1 MLRTEQ
7 PLPVLL
13 VVDDQPM
20 NIHALYQAFSK
31 DYKVLMATS
40 GAQALSLCRIHLPDL
55 ILLDVVMPGMDG
67 HEVCR
72 QLKIDEVTRDI
83 PVIFVTG
90 QEDAS
95 QQMLG
100 LDLGAVDFIV
110 KPVNPSVVRARVR
123 NHLELARSR
132 SLHSATLE
140 ATADG
145 ILVTNL
151 VGGISHMNR
160 NFVRMWH
167 IPTDASRGLS
177 RDNIFGCMLDQVVE
191 SARYRRKL
199 AEAIQKA
206 DAHSGFESLAL
217 KDDRHFE
224 LNITPLIINGKLSGH
239 VFSFS
244 DVSERTRNAR
254 ALRQLNESLE
264 SRIADR
270 TCDLELAMHQAA
282 SANRAKSEFLSNMSH
297 EIRTPMN
304 SVIGMAYLALRT
316 DPSPAQRNYLQKIHT
331 AGQHL
336 LGIINDILDFS
347 KIEAGKLLLEHM
359 DFKLCGVFD
368 TVETQILDAAQGK
381 GLQVSFELDKA
392 LKRGLRGDPLRLG
405 QVLLNLV
412 SNAVKFTPAGEV
424 AVSATAQH
432 EDEEGA
438 MVRVEVRDTGIGL
451 TPTQINKL
459 FQPFHQADAST
470 TRTSGG
476 TGLGLAICRQLA
488 ALMGGEVGVDS
499 EPGQGSTFW
508 FTARVSWGQDA
519 EASASEVAAAAPQQ
533 DQLAALMGA
542 HILLVEDNA
551 FNREIAIDFLA
562 MVGATAVSAENGQE
576 AIDALIREPAFDAVL
591 MDVQMPVMDGMR
603 ATRLI
608 RANPAIARLPIIAMT
623 ANAATEDRVRC
634 LDAGM
639 DDFLTKPVLPERLY
653 ATLVHCMTARAT
665 QASLQATRQVLAK
678 TQSPAAALD
687 TLMAAPVLLPA
698 GNVPV
703 TPAIDLSILLAAVSG
718 DEARFRRYAGM
729 YAQAIPETLAELE
742 TAVTRGDQAE
752 LAKLGH
758 RMKPGASM
766 VGALGLSELCRALEK
781 TAREASAG
789 ETAALVAQITLK
801 LLEISAEIETRL
813 SSTSAP
819 GGHATQHTQHTQ
831 HMQHTQH
838 TQHTQH
844 MQDMQGPPADQQQPE
859 ALS

>member
-1 MLRTEQ
+1 
-7 PLPVLL
+7 
-13 VVDDQPM
+13 M
-20 NIHALYQAFSK
+20 NIHALYQAFAK

-72 QLKIDEVTRDI
+72 QLKIEEVTRDI

-90 QEDAS
+90 QEDAA
-95 QQMLG
+95 QQTLG

-167 IPTDASRGLS
+167 IPTDVTRGAS
-177 RDNIFGCMLDQVVE
+177 RDNVFGCMLDQLVD
-191 SARYRRKL
+191 SDRYRRKL

-206 DAHSGFESLAL
+206 GAHSGFESLAL

-224 LNITPLIINGKLSGH
+224 LNITPLIINRKLSGH

-264 SRIADR
+264 SRIEGR
-270 TCDLELAMHQAA
+270 TRDLELALLQAA

-331 AGQHL
+331 SGQHL

-347 KIEAGKLLLEHM
+347 KIEAGKLLLEDM
-359 DFKLCGVFD
+359 DFTLCGVFD
-368 TVETQILDAAQGK
+368 TVETQILNAAQGK
-381 GLQVSFELDKA
+381 GLQVTFDIDKP
-392 LKRGLRGDPLRLG
+392 LKRSLRGDPLRLS

-412 SNAVKFTPAGEV
+412 CNAVKFTPAGV
-424 AVSATAQH
+424 VTIAATAKH
-432 EDEEGA
+432 VDEDGA
-438 MVRVEVRDTGIGL
+438 LVRVEVRDTGIGL
-451 TPTQINKL
+451 TPSQIHKL

-488 ALMGGEVGVDS
+488 HLMGGDVGVDS
-499 EPGQGSTFW
+499 EPGLGSAFW
-508 FTARVSWGQDA
+508 FTTRVSWGQPA
-519 EASASEVAAAAPQQ
+519 EAAASEAAIAAPEQ
-533 DQLAALMGA
+533 DPFAALMGA

-562 MVGATAVSAENGQE
+562 MVGATVVSAVNGQE
-576 AIDALIREPAFDAVL
+576 AIEALLREPAFDAVL
-591 MDVQMPVMDGMR
+591 MDVQMPVMDGLR
-603 ATRLI
+603 AARLI

-623 ANAATEDRVRC
+623 ANAAAEDRVRC
-634 LDAGM
+634 LEAGM

-653 ATLVHCMTARAT
+653 ATLVHWMPARAAQT
-665 QASLQATRQVLAK
+665 HQQASQQALADP
-678 TQSPAAALD
+678 QALLAVPE
-687 TLMAAPVLLPA
+687 TLIAAPVLQPA
-698 GNVPV
+698 ADGSGAMAV
-703 TPAIDLSILLAAVSG
+703 DLSVLLASVGG
-718 DEARFRRYAGM
+718 DEAKFRRYASL

-752 LAKLGH
+752 LANLGH
-758 RMKPGASM
+758 RMKPGATM
-766 VGALGLSELCRALEK
+766 VGALGLAELCRTLEA

-789 ETAALVAQITLK
+789 ETAARVAQISLK

-813 SSTSAP
+813 SSTCAT
-819 GGHATQHTQHTQ
+819 GGNAAQE
-831 HMQHTQH
+831 MQSL
-838 TQHTQH
+838 
-844 MQDMQGPPADQQQPE
+844 PAEQQQQPE
-859 ALS
+859 AMP

>member
-1 MLRTEQ
+1 
-7 PLPVLL
+7 VLL

-20 NIHALYQAFSK
+20 NIHALYQAFAK

-72 QLKIDEVTRDI
+72 QLKIDDATRDI

-167 IPTDASRGLS
+167 IPTDVMRGAS
-177 RDNIFGCMLDQVVE
+177 RDNVFGCMLDQLVD

-206 DAHSGFESLAL
+206 GAHSGFEALEL

-224 LNITPLIINGKLSGH
+224 LNFTPLIINGKLSGH

-244 DVSERTRNAR
+244 DVSERTRSAR

-270 TCDLELAMHQAA
+270 TRDLELAMHQAA

-331 AGQHL
+331 SGQHL

-347 KIEAGKLLLEHM
+347 KIEAGKLLLEDM
-359 DFKLCGVFD
+359 EFKLRCVFD

-381 GLQVSFELDKA
+381 GLQVTFDLDKA
-392 LKRGLRGDPLRLG
+392 LQRGLRGDPLRLG
-405 QVLLNLV
+405 QVLINLV
-412 SNAVKFTPAGEV
+412 SNAVKFTHVGDV
-424 AVSATAQH
+424 AVRATAQH
-432 EDEEGA
+432 VDEDGA
-438 MVRVEVRDTGIGL
+438 VVRIEVRDTGIGL
-451 TPTQINKL
+451 TPGQIIKL

-488 ALMGGEVGVDS
+488 TLMGGEVGVDS
-499 EPGQGSTFW
+499 EPGVGSTFW
-508 FTARVSWGQDA
+508 FTTRVSWGQPA
-519 EASASEVAAAAPQQ
+519 ETAGSEAAVVAPEQ
-533 DQLAALMGA
+533 DPFAALKGA

-551 FNREIAIDFLA
+551 FNREIATDFLA
-562 MVGATAVSAENGQE
+562 MVGATVVSAENGQE
-576 AIDALIREPAFDAVL
+576 AIDALLRETGFDAVL
-591 MDVQMPVMDGMR
+591 MDMQMPVMDGLR

-608 RANPAIARLPIIAMT
+608 RANAAIARLPIIAMT
-623 ANAATEDRVRC
+623 ANAAAEDRVRC
-634 LDAGM
+634 MEAGM

-653 ATLVHCMTARAT
+653 ATLVHWMPART
-665 QASLQATRQVLAK
+665 TPDNPQASLRAPADPQG
-678 TQSPAAALD
+678 PAAGPE
-687 TLMAAPVLLPA
+687 TLIAAPVLMPA
-698 GNVPV
+698 GDTPAA
-703 TPAIDLSILLAAVSG
+703 PAIDLSILLAAVGG

-742 TAVTRGDQAE
+742 TAITRGDLAE

-758 RMKPGASM
+758 RMKPGATM
-766 VGALGLSELCRALEK
+766 VGALGLSELCRTLEA
-781 TAREASAG
+781 TAREAGTG
-789 ETAALVAQITLK
+789 ETAARVAQISLK
-801 LLEISAEIETRL
+801 LLEISAEIERRL
-813 SSTSAP
+813 SSTWPP
-819 GGHATQHTQHTQ
+819 GGDAAP
-831 HMQHTQH
+831 
-838 TQHTQH
+838 
-844 MQDMQGPPADQQQPE
+844 DRRGVPAEQRQPE
-859 ALS
+859 ALA